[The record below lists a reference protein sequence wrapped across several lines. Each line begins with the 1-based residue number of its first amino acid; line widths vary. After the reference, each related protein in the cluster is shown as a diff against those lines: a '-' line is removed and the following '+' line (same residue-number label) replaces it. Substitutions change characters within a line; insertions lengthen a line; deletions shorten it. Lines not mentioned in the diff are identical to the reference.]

1 MTQQFKIPEEFKI
14 AVFNFSGNVGKSN
27 TTHFLLRPRIE
38 GSVHVAV
45 ETVNSDVTES
55 EGVILLKGR
64 DFIAIQ
70 EEMQL
75 NDRVIFDIG
84 SSNAEEFLKGMSLYA
99 GSIDDFDLFVIP
111 ATPDEK
117 SKRDTITSV
126 DTLIEMGVSANKI
139 KVVFNRLPVDTEFDA
154 AFGDL
159 YSYLKTTKI
168 KVPKHYIQESPFY
181 ATASKLGLTA
191 EEIIADKT
199 DYKAL
204 RRAEPDREK
213 QLDYIAKLM
222 TSRLAIAVKD
232 RLDLVA
238 KEVLSG

>member
-1 MTQQFKIPEEFKI
+1 M
-14 AVFNFSGNVGKSN
+14 
-27 TTHFLLRPRIE
+27 LRPRIE

-84 SSNAEEFLKGMSLYA
+84 SSNAEEFLKGMSLYS

-126 DTLIEMGVSANKI
+126 DTLIENGC
-139 KVVFNRLPVDTEFDA
+139 FCE
-154 AFGDL
+154 
-159 YSYLKTTKI
+159 
-168 KVPKHYIQESPFY
+168 
-181 ATASKLGLTA
+181 
-191 EEIIADKT
+191 
-199 DYKAL
+199 
-204 RRAEPDREK
+204 
-213 QLDYIAKLM
+213 
-222 TSRLAIAVKD
+222 
-232 RLDLVA
+232 
-238 KEVLSG
+238 